1 MQYSPISSKETLYA
15 MALTRM
21 NYFNLTALRGLYEA
35 AGNATAIME
44 NRRNIRD
51 ILPDA
56 SPRLVEQLLRMDE
69 PLRRA
74 EAEME
79 YDAAH
84 GITPLTISDN
94 RYPQRLRECDDAP
107 LVLFYK
113 GNGDLNQQRTI
124 SIVGTRHCTSYG
136 QDLVRRFITGL
147 HQLCPRVLVVS
158 GLAYGVDINA
168 HRQALAQ
175 GYETVGVL
183 AHGLDDLYPPRHRQ
197 TADEMVEN
205 GGLLTEY
212 FTMTQPDKVNFV
224 RRNRIVAG
232 MCDASI
238 LVESAAKGGG
248 LITMRIA
255 REYNR
260 DTFAFPGAVG
270 APYSEGCNSL
280 IRDNGAQLITS
291 AQDFVDAMGWN
302 DDATL
307 MQAKKQ
313 GIERQI
319 FPQLS
324 AEEQMVVNCLR
335 EQNDQQIN
343 MLTVKTN
350 LPIARLSSM
359 LFELEMKGVVRN
371 MAGGTYHLM
380 M

>member
-1 MQYSPISSKETLYA
+1 

-35 AGNATAIME
+35 VGNATAIME
-44 NRRNIRD
+44 NRQNIRD

-84 GITPLTISDN
+84 GITPLTISDD

-113 GNGDLNQQRTI
+113 GNAELNQQRVI
-124 SIVGTRHCTSYG
+124 SIVGTRHCTAYG
-136 QDLVRRFITGL
+136 QDLVRRFITDL
-147 HQLCPRVLVVS
+147 RQLCPRVLVVS

-335 EQNDQQIN
+335 EHNDQQIN

-350 LPIARLSSM
+350 LPIGRLSSM

>member
-1 MQYSPISSKETLYA
+1 MQLSPISPKETLYA

-21 NYFNLTALRGLYEA
+21 NYFNLAGLRSLYDA
-35 AGNATAIME
+35 AGSATAIME
-44 NRRNIRD
+44 NRKNIRD

-56 SPRLVEQLLRMDE
+56 MPRLVEQLMQMDE

-74 EAEME
+74 EVEME
-79 YDAAH
+79 YDASH
-84 GITPLTISDN
+84 GIVPIVMSDI
-94 RYPQRLRECDDAP
+94 RYPQRLRECGDAP

-113 GNGDLNQQRTI
+113 GNADLNQQRVI
-124 SIVGTRHCTSYG
+124 SIVGTRHCTIYG
-136 QDLVRRFITGL
+136 QDLVRRFIEGL
-147 HQLCPRVLVVS
+147 RQLCPRVLVVS
-158 GLAYGVDINA
+158 GLAYGVDIHA
-168 HRQALAQ
+168 HRQALAK
-175 GYETVGVL
+175 GYETVAVL

-197 TADEMVEN
+197 TADEMVEK

-238 LVESAAKGGG
+238 LIESAAKGGG

-270 APYSEGCNSL
+270 APYSEGCNHL

-307 MQAKKQ
+307 MQAQQQ

-324 AEEQMVVNCLR
+324 AEEQVIVNMLR
-335 EQNDQQIN
+335 TQNDQQIN
-343 MLTVKTN
+343 MLTVRTN
-350 LPIARLSSM
+350 IPVGRLTSL
-359 LFELEMKGVVRN
+359 LFGLEMKGVVRT
-371 MAGGTYHLM
+371 MAGGTYHLIM
-380 M
+380 

>member
-44 NRRNIRD
+44 NRQNIRD

-113 GNGDLNQQRTI
+113 GSAELNQQRVI
-124 SIVGTRHCTSYG
+124 SIVGTRHCTAYG

-307 MQAKKQ
+307 MQSKKQ